1 MSSILF
7 LLMVGGYGAGALGA
21 LLRCRGGAARALT
34 AAGAMVGAAAGL
46 GLGLDVLLAGAA
58 FGLELPALLTIAGGF
73 ALRLD
78 ALGAFFLVVISLV
91 AVPAALYGAAYSEVY
106 EGRRALPLLGV
117 MLNLFLLTM
126 SLVSLADNVVTFL
139 AAWEGMSLTSY
150 FLVMTESDEP
160 ETLRAGGW
168 YLAMTQFGL
177 AFLLATF
184 LLLAGDGGT
193 SFGELRAAAPSLSPA
208 VRAAV
213 FLLALVGFGSK
224 AGLVPLHVWLPLAHP
239 AAPSHV
245 SALMSGVMIKMGVY
259 GLLRVGLDLLG
270 GGPAWWGGLVLAA
283 GALSALL
290 GVLYALMEHDLK
302 RLLAYHSVEN
312 IGIIFIGLGA
322 GWMFQSYGL
331 GTLAALGFVGGL
343 YHTINHACF
352 KSLLFLG
359 AGGVLH
365 ATGSRN
371 MEELGGL
378 IKRMPRTALFFLVGA
393 AAISALPPLNGFVSE
408 WLVFQALLGGAAIPR
423 SEVAVL
429 MPVAVALLA
438 LTSGLAAA
446 CFVKAFGITFLGMPR
461 SGEADRARE
470 VPLAMQC
477 GMAVLALACVALGLG
492 AFAMVPALGAVL
504 AGQSGMPPVA
514 VAFSL
519 RLPLEVPGAV
529 GRMSP
534 TFLLLGLVLLLAAV
548 PLALRLFG
556 AARGLR
562 VSDTWGCGR
571 IAQTPRMQY
580 TATAFAEP
588 LRRVFA
594 ELYRPTEDL
603 SIDFHPDSRYFVQS
617 IEYRTRILPWFERYL
632 YEPVIAWVKV
642 WAARAR
648 AVQSGSVHAY
658 LGYLVAALVAL
669 LGLLMLW
676 AGD

>member
-21 LLRCRGGAARALT
+21 RLRRRGGAARALT

-126 SLVSLADNVVTFL
+126 SLVPLADNVVTFL

-193 SFGELRAAAPSLSPA
+193 SFGELRAVAPSLSPA

-594 ELYRPTEDL
+594 ELYRPSEDL

>member
-1 MSSILF
+1 VASILF
-7 LLMVGGYGAGALGA
+7 FLMLGGYGAGAVCA
-21 LLRCRGGAARALT
+21 VVLRRGRAARDLT
-34 AAGAMVGAAAGL
+34 AAGAMAGGAAGL
-46 GLGLDVLLAGAA
+46 GLALHVLLTGATFDLDVPRLLTLAG
-58 FGLELPALLTIAGGF
+58 GL

-78 ALGAFFLVVISLV
+78 GLGAFFLAVVSLV
-91 AVPAALYGAAYSEVY
+91 AIPAALYGAGYSEVY
-106 EGRRALPLLGV
+106 EGRRSLSQLGA

-126 SLVSLADNVVTFL
+126 SLVPLADNVLSFL
-139 AAWEGMSLTSY
+139 VAWEGMSLTSY

-160 ETLRAGGW
+160 ETVRAGLW
-168 YLAMTQFGL
+168 YVGMTQFGL
-177 AFLLATF
+177 AFLLGAF
-184 LLLAGDGGT
+184 LLFAGQGGT
-193 SFGELRAAAPSLSPA
+193 GFGELRALAPSLSPGLRS
-208 VRAAV
+208 VV
-213 FLLALVGFGSK
+213 FALALIGFGSK

-270 GGPAWWGGLVLAA
+270 GGPAWWGGVVLAA
-283 GALSALL
+283 GAASALL

-378 IKRMPRTALFFLVGA
+378 IKRMPQTGLYFLIGA
-393 AAISALPPLNGFVSE
+393 AAISALPPLNGFASE
-408 WLVFQALLGGAAIPR
+408 WLVFQALLGGSAIPQ

-446 CFVKAFGITFLGMPR
+446 CFVKAFGITFVGIPR
-461 SGEADRARE
+461 SAGAARAHEAPRSMRY
-470 VPLAMQC
+470 
-477 GMAVLALACVALGLG
+477 GMAVLAAACVALGLG
-492 AFAMVPALGAVL
+492 AFVIVPALGRVL
-504 AGQSGMPPVA
+504 AGQRGLAAPAFALRVPLEVA
-514 VAFSL
+514 VAS
-519 RLPLEVPGAV
+519 

-534 TFLLLGLVLLLAAV
+534 ALLGLGLVLLLIAI
-548 PLALRLFG
+548 PLCLRFFG
-556 AARGLR
+556 AARALR
-562 VSDTWGCGR
+562 VAETWGCGR

-594 ELYRPTEDL
+594 ALYRPAEDL
-603 SIDFHPDSRYFVQS
+603 SIDAHPASRYFVQS
-617 IEYRTRILPWFERYL
+617 IEYRTQILPWFERYL
-632 YEPVIAWVKV
+632 YEPVIAWVKF

-658 LGYLVAALVAL
+658 LSYLVAALVVL
-669 LGLLMLW
+669 LGLLMVW
-676 AGD
+676 GA